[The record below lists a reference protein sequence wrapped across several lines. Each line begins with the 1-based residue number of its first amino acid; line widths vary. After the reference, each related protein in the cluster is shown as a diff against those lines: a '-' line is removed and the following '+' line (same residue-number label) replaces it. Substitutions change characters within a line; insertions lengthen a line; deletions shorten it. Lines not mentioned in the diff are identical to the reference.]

1 MAPLIIES
9 DDWSSDGAN
18 IMSQLPKMKAAIE
31 RTVLVLEHWFYRG
44 SRAPR
49 RTFWEEFEELKNYLE
64 KEARP
69 GDLFYFWEFDKA
81 CRKDNVLAQGKFPDE
96 KGRVPARGAY

>member
-1 MAPLIIES
+1 MTHLISES
-9 DDWSSDGAN
+9 DDWHSDGTN
-18 IMSQLPKMKAAIE
+18 VMSQLPKIEAAIE

-49 RTFWEEFEELKNYLE
+49 RTFWEEFEELKDYLA

-69 GDLFYFWEFDKA
+69 GDLFHFWEFDKV
-81 CRKDNVLAQGKFPDE
+81 CRRDNMLAHGKFPDQ
-96 KGRVPARGAY
+96 KGRVPVRGAY